1 MVLSSDPERRLGWKG
16 LAKQD
21 FETFRCKWDNPAGA
35 GLAREHI
42 EIFVGDDTPISVD
55 AIKGAQRRHTA
66 TRSQLHHCWRSAGWL
81 KAELLPESY
90 APPSSSVSIF
100 EASNDSLVADYVQ
113 RARDANTHL
122 LPWSSPLACYSSPD
136 KNQPNKPLLL
146 VILSDSL
153 GLHWIKMKEV
163 WIQCYDH
170 SV

>member
-1 MVLSSDPERRLGWKG
+1 MQMRQPCRSRLGERAHWDICGRWYSNKHRCHKG
-16 LAKQD
+16 STKA
-21 FETFRCKWDNPAGA
+21 
-35 GLAREHI
+35 
-42 EIFVGDDTPISVD
+42 
-55 AIKGAQRRHTA
+55 AQNA

-81 KAELLPESY
+81 KAEVLPESY

-153 GLHWIKMKEV
+153 GLYWIKMKEV
-163 WIQCYDH
+163 WRKCYDH